1 MIHVAGNT
9 RQPNREAWSLERLI
23 HDRSVFLGMAL
34 DSSSFGA
41 YLSHLN
47 YYLTFCNL
55 HHLPID
61 PTPDTLSYFVTFMS
75 HHIQPRS
82 VDTYLSGVAN
92 QLEPHFPH
100 VRQSHLSPL
109 VKRTV
114 QGALRPLGRSASRKQ
129 PILRDDL
136 LQVLQVLQH
145 PLTHD
150 DLLWITQLHCG
161 FYALLRLGELVSPHE
176 IALRDFSKLSLR
188 TSVCISDTNFS
199 FLLQRDKT
207 DIQYERNRELIQHLL
222 VSSDPLPLF
231 QHYLASRDLRFP
243 LNPYLWVR
251 YDGCP
256 PTWSWLIHRPRLFFP
271 SNVSGHSSGA
281 TSLAAAGVS
290 PDQIHA
296 IGQWRSGTWERYV
309 RKTQPFFKRCSF
321 TVVLYTIRPLL
332 IFSMF
337 IILLFLLFLFPPF
350 PSLFLLNV

>member
-1 MIHVAGNT
+1 MIHVAGNA

-23 HDRSVFLGMAL
+23 HERSVFLGMAL
-34 DSSSFGA
+34 DSSSFRA
-41 YLSHLN
+41 YSSHLN
-47 YYLTFCNL
+47 SYLTFCNL

-82 VDTYLSGVAN
+82 VDAYLSGIVN

-100 VRQSHLSPL
+100 VRQSRHSPL

-114 QGALRPLGRSASRKQ
+114 QGALRLFGRPILRKQ

-136 LQVLQVLQH
+136 LRVLQGLQH

-161 FYALLRLGELVSPHE
+161 FYALLRLGELVSPDE

-188 TSVCISDTNFS
+188 TSVRISGVDFS

-207 DIQYERNRELIQHLL
+207 DTRYEGNRVLIQHSLTG
-222 VSSDPLPLF
+222 SDPLPLF
-231 QHYLASRDLRFP
+231 RRYLVSRDLLFP
-243 LNPYLWVR
+243 LNPYLWLR
-251 YDGCP
+251 YDGHP
-256 PTWSWLIHRPRLFFP
+256 PTRSWFMRRLRLFFP
-271 SNVSGHSSGA
+271 ANVSGHSMRAGGA

-290 PDQIHA
+290 PDQIRA
-296 IGQWRSGTWERYV
+296 IGRWRSGTWERYV
-309 RKTQPFFKRCSF
+309 RKNA
-321 TVVLYTIRPLL
+321 VLLQA
-332 IFSMF
+332 
-337 IILLFLLFLFPPF
+337 LLFHGRPIHDPPF
-350 PSLFLLNV
+350 ANI